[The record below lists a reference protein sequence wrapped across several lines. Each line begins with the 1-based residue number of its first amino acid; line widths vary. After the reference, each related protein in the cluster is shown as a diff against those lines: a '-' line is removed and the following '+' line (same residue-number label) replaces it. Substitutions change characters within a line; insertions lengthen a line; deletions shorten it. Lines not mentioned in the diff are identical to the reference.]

1 MSCGRTTRP
10 PRRAT
15 VSAIRLPAMAVMFE
29 TTTGILVPT
38 PSGVDKS
45 TDIRESTDDS
55 EGTMNTSL

>member
-1 MSCGRTTRP
+1 
-10 PRRAT
+10 
-15 VSAIRLPAMAVMFE
+15 MFE